1 MNLREK
7 IEKEITDKVMTKL
20 ASERVELSVIDD
32 ISKYNKRANTM
43 KNEAFDLLEKTQIAF
58 KQVIQNYG
66 LVVDVA
72 EKGEKLAKEL
82 GIDSKEISNKLNA
95 AKENISKFKKYTNL
109 K

>member
-1 MNLREK
+1 MN
-7 IEKEITDKVMTKL
+7 TKKAVYNKL
-20 ASERVELSVIDD
+20 FSKKTELETHKVELGLIDD
-32 ISKYNKRANTM
+32 INKYNKRANTI
-43 KNEAFDLLEKTQIAF
+43 KTEAFDLLEKTQIAF

-82 GIDSKEISNKLNA
+82 GIDSKDISNKLIS
-95 AKENISKFKKYTNL
+95 AKENIGKFKKYTNL